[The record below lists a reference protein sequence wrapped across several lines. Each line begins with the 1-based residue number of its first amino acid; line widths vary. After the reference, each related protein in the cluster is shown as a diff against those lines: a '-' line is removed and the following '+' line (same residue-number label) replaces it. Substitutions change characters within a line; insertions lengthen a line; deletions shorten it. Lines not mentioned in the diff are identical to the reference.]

1 MSIISYSQNLEDVM
15 LWRALKNIE
24 HGFYIDI
31 GANHPSIDSV
41 TKLFYSMGWNGINV
55 EPEDEYYH
63 LLESERNK
71 DINVN
76 VAINSSGEPIEF
88 YVSDVRGWS
97 TTDEEGLFNLER
109 KHSLKNKIT
118 VPGLTLDEL
127 CMKYV
132 SSDVHFL
139 KIDVEGAEKDVLE
152 SFSFDSVRPWII
164 VIEATKP
171 TTQIDV
177 SHEWESILF
186 ENQYGFVYFDGLNKF
201 YVADEHKEIGDKLR
215 IPPNVFD
222 DYLLSSQH
230 EAMIERDIEAEK
242 NKLAESCLVDA
253 KNKLQQFEVILD
265 EAVARAQI
273 AESKLK
279 SIQNQVSDIQNSVS
293 WKATA
298 PLRYISKKLK
308 KQ

>member
-1 MSIISYSQNLEDVM
+1 MSVISYSQNLEDVM
-15 LWRALKNIE
+15 LWRALKNID

-41 TKLFYSMGWNGINV
+41 TKLFYNMGWNGVNV

-97 TTDEEGLFNLER
+97 TTDEDGLFNLER
-109 KHSLKNKIT
+109 KHSLKTKVT
-118 VPGLTLDEL
+118 VPTLTLDEL

-152 SFSFDSVRPWII
+152 SFSFNSVRPWII

-186 ENQYGFVYFDGLNKF
+186 ENKYGFVYFDGLNKF

-215 IPPNVFD
+215 TPPNVFD

-230 EAMIERDIEAEK
+230 EAIIERDIEVEK
-242 NKLAESCLVDA
+242 NKLAESCL
-253 KNKLQQFEVILD
+253 N
-265 EAVARAQI
+265 EAEARAEI
-273 AESKLK
+273 AESKLN
-279 SIQNQVSDIQNSVS
+279 SIQNQVSEIHNSFS
-293 WKATA
+293 WKLTA
-298 PLRYISKKLK
+298 PLRYISRKLK